1 MNYCCL
7 VYDTLKESLW
17 LLIVRLFFR
26 KANFKI
32 FCLKI
37 QVVLVSLLYCR
48 LQESQCLWSHW
59 PSLSGET
66 NLSVIFSFLVCVGYI
81 SWIFIVH
88 HCQTKQKLKLFLLFV
103 CLFLFQLLQ
112 IKTLQQIR
120 DRNLPNEHLLNNWTT
135 KVYASRKRRGN
146 SSLKYNMKLFFNA

>member
-1 MNYCCL
+1 MDYCCL

-32 FCLKI
+32 FCLNI

-48 LQESQCLWSHW
+48 LQESQCLWSNW

-66 NLSVIFSFLVCVGYI
+66 NLSVIFSFFSVCGLH
-81 SWIFIVH
+81 FIDLY
-88 HCQTKQKLKLFLLFV
+88 CSSLPNQTETKAFFIV

>member
-1 MNYCCL
+1 MIADCS
-7 VYDTLKESLW
+7 TFF
-17 LLIVRLFFR
+17 LLHTVFFR

-32 FCLKI
+32 FCLNI

-59 PSLSGET
+59 SSLSGET
-66 NLSVIFSFLVCVGYI
+66 NLSVIFSFLVCVGYS

-103 CLFLFQLLQ
+103 CFYFSCFRSRRSSKSEIGICQMNTYLTTEQLKSMQ
-112 IKTLQQIR
+112 VARGGKT
-120 DRNLPNEHLLNNWTT
+120 P
-135 KVYASRKRRGN
+135 V
-146 SSLKYNMKLFFNA
+146 

>member
-1 MNYCCL
+1 MIADCL
-7 VYDTLKESLW
+7 TFFF
-17 LLIVRLFFR
+17 LLHTVFFR

-32 FCLKI
+32 FCLNI

-66 NLSVIFSFLVCVGYI
+66 NLSVIFPFLVCVGYI

-88 HCQTKQKLKLFLLFV
+88 HCQTKQKLKLFFIV

-120 DRNLPNEHLLNNWTT
+120 DRNLPNEHLLNSWTT
-135 KVYASRKRRGN
+135 KVYASRKRREN